1 MNGKHYQ
8 HTISIIIA
16 LLVVFLIN
24 IKHVQA
30 QYEKEGYTF
39 VQKLKTP
46 RARKPEVHELML
58 DPHGRFLILTYSSHP
73 THILL
78 YQLSGWNLHK
88 EYMVPEWFDLS
99 NSFVDPDG
107 RYLFT
112 DFGRFS
118 SKYRRIDLTTDNID
132 TVECSQTPR
141 GCIPKEASQPR
152 RDLYTPDK
160 NYYITVNRKNK
171 RDVLIFKKEIN

>member
-1 MNGKHYQ
+1 MKNNFFQY
-8 HTISIIIA
+8 
-16 LLVVFLIN
+16 IN
-24 IKHVQA
+24 IFTIVLLIASLSNIDHVQA

-39 VQKLKTP
+39 IQKLKTP

-78 YQLSGWNLHK
+78 YQLNSWNLHK

-107 RYLFT
+107 RYLFI

-132 TVECSQTPR
+132 TVECSKTPR
-141 GCIPKEASQPR
+141 GCIPKEASQTR
-152 RDLYTPDK
+152 TNLYTPDK
-160 NYYITVNRKNK
+160 SYYITVNRKNK
-171 RDVLIFKKEIN
+171 RDVLIFKKENN